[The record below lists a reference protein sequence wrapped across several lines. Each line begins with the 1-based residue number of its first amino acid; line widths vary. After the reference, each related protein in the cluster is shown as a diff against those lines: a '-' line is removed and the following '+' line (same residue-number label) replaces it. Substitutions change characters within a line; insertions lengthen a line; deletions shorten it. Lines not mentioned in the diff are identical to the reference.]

1 MAEKKPVDWERIEL
15 DYRAGILTLRELSEK
30 SGVSHVSIHK
40 RAKRDG
46 WTRDLAAK
54 IQAKA
59 EELVNRAEANRLGN
73 KEAAVNERQVI
84 DAGAEVI
91 LTIKMGH
98 RKDIARARNLANKLL
113 DELDT
118 LTDEQGSI
126 KTLIQAFKEGEHEDG
141 DAMADMLALAN
152 KIGALPSRSKV
163 LKEMSETLK
172 NLVTLERDAYDI
184 VTASKV
190 DLNVKGQTMTSHSDF
205 YSDEVDAEA

>member
-84 DAGAEVI
+84 DAGAEAI

-98 RKDIARARNLANKLL
+98 RTRARKHTEIVDSLLSELESSDEPLAARVDISKKLG
-113 DELDT
+113 DT
-118 LTDEQGSI
+118 L
-126 KTLIQAFKEGEHEDG
+126 
-141 DAMADMLALAN
+141 
-152 KIGALPSRSKV
+152 KV
-163 LKEMSETLK
+163 LIGI
-172 NLVTLERDAYDI
+172 ERDAFDI
-184 VTASKV
+184 VTATKV
-190 DLNVKGQTMTSHSDF
+190 DLNVKGPTMTSHSDF